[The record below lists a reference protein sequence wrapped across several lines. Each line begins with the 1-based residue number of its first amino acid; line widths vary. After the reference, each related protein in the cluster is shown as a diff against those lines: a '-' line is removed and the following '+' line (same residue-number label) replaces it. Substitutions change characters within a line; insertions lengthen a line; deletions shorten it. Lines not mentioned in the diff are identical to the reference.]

1 MLHHVLFIAIIIIL
15 IEVNATS
22 NNVDNTAHH
31 QSRTSPSSNK
41 VEFISGNTKTQVIIL
56 DVDNTL
62 YNEAELKATHGF
74 GIEDQITKRIY
85 LLYYLVLLLYL
96 ILIH

>member
-1 MLHHVLFIAIIIIL
+1 MLHHILFILIVLIL

-22 NNVDNTAHH
+22 NN

-74 GIEDQITKRIY
+74 GIEDQITKRTC
-85 LLYYLVLLLYL
+85 VW
-96 ILIH
+96 